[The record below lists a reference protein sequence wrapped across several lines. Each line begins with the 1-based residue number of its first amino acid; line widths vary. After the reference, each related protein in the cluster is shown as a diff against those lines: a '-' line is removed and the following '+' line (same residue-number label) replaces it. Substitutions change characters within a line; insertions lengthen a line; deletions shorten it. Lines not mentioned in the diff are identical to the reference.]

1 MVSSLSPTR
10 HDPCTLAC
18 YSPHFLL
25 SFCLSL
31 FLFLFFQFSF
41 HITIHQIK
49 DTIEQIL
56 NVLSHEDEWFD
67 VDFQINALRLKFDVA
82 VVISISTARVS
93 ILEDFMTLANFLFAN
108 TTLDVEVEVTTKRW
122 IYKPHHYIW
131 EN

>member
-1 MVSSLSPTR
+1 MHFGLLLPT
-10 HDPCTLAC
+10 
-18 YSPHFLL
+18 F
-25 SFCLSL
+25 SFVVL
-31 FLFLFFQFSF
+31 FKFIPFLFFQFSF

-56 NVLSHEDEWFD
+56 NVLSNEDEWFD
-67 VDFQINALRLKFDVA
+67 VDFQINVLRLKFDVA
-82 VVISISTARVS
+82 VVISISTARFS
-93 ILEDFMTLANFLFAN
+93 ILEDFMTLANFLFAI